1 MQNPWDVWINNRKP
15 IDICYQIKDTLVK
28 TSWLS
33 IFDKDTSYED
43 NLNPTSE
50 DNNKIT
56 PLMTTKYIDSRG
68 GKSEAFKAPRTSRQ
82 YQIKYQIKLLEYTLD
97 FYQQLQV
104 QIENYLKSRIK
115 NNNVVIELAL
125 PYIR

>member
-1 MQNPWDVWINNRKP
+1 MI
-15 IDICYQIKDTLVK
+15 
-28 TSWLS
+28 
-33 IFDKDTSYED
+33 
-43 NLNPTSE
+43 
-50 DNNKIT
+50 
-56 PLMTTKYIDSRG
+56 TKYIDSRG
-68 GKSEAFKAPRTSRQ
+68 GKSEAFKATRTSRQ